1 MPLEFRKSCPWYG
14 MDTFWTWL
22 CRTSYEVLHEV
33 HTQKF
38 AFVMYCN
45 AEMILFSDEIHAK
58 MPQKLSKQN
67 HRMGELLYM
76 LLITHAVM

>member
-1 MPLEFRKSCPWYG
+1 

-38 AFVMYCN
+38 AFVMYRN
-45 AEMILFSDEIHAK
+45 ADMIFFSDEIHAK

-67 HRMGELLYM
+67 HRIWESCYIYIVVIY
-76 LLITHAVM
+76 ITHAVM

>member
-38 AFVMYCN
+38 VFVMYCN
-45 AEMILFSDEIHAK
+45 AEMIFFSDEIHAENA
-58 MPQKLSKQN
+58 S
-67 HRMGELLYM
+67 E
-76 LLITHAVM
+76 AVQAKS